1 MRLWVCSFSDKK
13 FEQKSKVA
21 ITWAEEDK
29 GAEGRKGLGRTP
41 ERRRRGIRIIKSCLQ
56 LILSSA
62 CRTII
67 ICFFSDFVLRKHS
80 LTWFDV
86 DKEIRGRYGKND
98 LQKIAIFFCLECQTK
113 LQKMTFRKISSLVH
127 HCHISICLFCSSSL
141 LCNTTLGRRTQ

>member
-1 MRLWVCSFSDKK
+1 MINFKRIINETLSLFF
-13 FEQKSKVA
+13 FEQKVRTKVKSSNYMSRGRR
-21 ITWAEEDK
+21 EEDK

-41 ERRRRGIRIIKSCLQ
+41 ERRRRGIRIIKSCSQ

-86 DKEIRGRYGKND
+86 DKEIRGRYRKKRSSKNCDLLIFLLGVSDKVAKKWYLGKY
-98 LQKIAIFFCLECQTK
+98 
-113 LQKMTFRKISSLVH
+113 H
-127 HCHISICLFCSSSL
+127 P
-141 LCNTTLGRRTQ
+141 